1 MNHNLKRL
9 FFIFFLA
16 FSHPS
21 FAQKVWIQF
30 ISTDHIE
37 EQIQLPKIAKDSI
50 GVLKISQQLIGQFRE
65 NSYLTASIDSIV
77 FRTKDSAIVFLYV
90 GDQFK
95 WSQLNKGNISDEAL
109 SKINFRENIY
119 FNRPFRGN
127 ETSLFLEGLLEYYE
141 NNGYPFAQVNLVVNG
156 FAEEGIIAELN
167 VIKGPEYNIDS
178 IIINGDSKV
187 GERYL
192 YNYIGLKPGNQY
204 NESRINE
211 IGNRLDEIPFLS
223 QTQPYEVQFFEEQ
236 SKVIL
241 YLKKKPASRFDG
253 ILGVLTNEETGK
265 IDLTGNIELN
275 LKNAI
280 GKGEALDLEW
290 RKLIGETQNL
300 KIHLNYP
307 FLFNTPFGIDV
318 GFELYKRDT
327 LFLDVSFKLGLQ
339 YVFKGYDY
347 VQVFVKNNSSRRL
360 GATASSSNPILN
372 LPPYADYQSTLYGV
386 EYNKEKLNYRYNPQK
401 GYQFNINAST
411 GRKNIQPITS
421 LQESNPTVYADI
433 PLKSNLFQGKI
444 DANYYIPIAKRS
456 VIKLRNQMAFLFNEA
471 LFDNELFR
479 IGGIKTLRGFD
490 EESIFASSYLL
501 GTLEYR
507 FILDKNSSI
516 YVFSDGGYYE
526 KTNSTINDTPIG
538 LGVGMNFQT
547 GAGIFSIN
555 YAVGKQFNNPIDFRA
570 SKIHFGFVNF
580 F

>member
-1 MNHNLKRL
+1 MNHNLKQ
-9 FFIFFLA
+9 FFFFLFLA
-16 FSHPS
+16 FSS
-21 FAQKVWIQF
+21 TSIGQKVSIQF
-30 ISTDHIE
+30 ISTVDIDE
-37 EQIQLPKIAKDSI
+37 RIQLPKVAKDSI
-50 GVLKISQQLIGQFRE
+50 GVLKISQQLIDQYRE
-65 NSYLTASIDSIV
+65 NSYLTASIDSII
-77 FRTKDSAIVFLYV
+77 FRTKDNAIVFFYV
-90 GDQFK
+90 GDQFN
-95 WSQLNKGNISDEAL
+95 WSQLGKGNISDEAL
-109 SKINFRENIY
+109 SKVNFRENIY

-141 NNGYPFAQVNLVVNG
+141 NNGYPFAQVNLIVKEIE
-156 FAEEGIIAELN
+156 EEGLIADLN
-167 VIKGPEYNIDS
+167 VMKGPEYKIDS

-192 YNYIGLKPGNQY
+192 YNYIGLKPGGLY
-204 NESRINE
+204 NESLIND

-223 QTQPYEVQFFEEQ
+223 QTQPYEVQFFEDQ

-280 GKGEALDLEW
+280 GKGEAFDLEW

-307 FLFNTPFGIDV
+307 FLFNTPFGIDA

-347 VQVFVKNNSSRRL
+347 LQVFLKNNSSRRL
-360 GATASSSNPILN
+360 GSTSTSSTPILD
-372 LPPYADYQSTLYGV
+372 LPPYADYQSVLYGI

-401 GYQFNINAST
+401 GYQLNINTST
-411 GRKNIQPITS
+411 GKKNIQPIVS
-421 LQESNPTVYADI
+421 LQESNPAVYADI
-433 PLKSNLFQGKI
+433 PLKSNLFQGKVE
-444 DANYYIPIAKRS
+444 ASYYIPIAKRS
-456 VIKLRNQMAFLFNEA
+456 VIKLRNQMAFLYNEA

-479 IGGIKTLRGFD
+479 IGGIKTIRGFD
-490 EESIFASSYLL
+490 EESIFASSYII

-516 YVFSDGGYYE
+516 YAFSDGGYYE

-538 LGVGMNFQT
+538 FGVGMNFQT

-555 YAVGKQFNNPIDFRA
+555 YAVGKQFDNPIDFRA